1 MSRVSVIVPNWNGKE
16 YLEKCLLSLKG
27 QTFEDLEV
35 IVIDN
40 GSTDGSIPFLRRIFP
55 EIRVRAFRHNTG
67 FCHAVNTGIRMSR
80 SPYVILLNND
90 TQADPAMVEELVHA
104 MDHHPDAIACQAKML
119 RMSDP
124 QIIDDAG
131 DLYCALGW
139 AFARGR
145 GRSAAEYS
153 RECRIFSACAGAAIY
168 RRELL
173 LQIGLFDERHF
184 AYLEDL
190 DVCWRARLAGY
201 KTYYAPAAQVLHAG
215 SAATGA
221 KYNAFKVFYSA
232 RNSVWVLRKNMPLW
246 QRLLNLPFLTAG
258 FLTKTA
264 FFIRKGFGG
273 TYLKGLWEGLSAD
286 LEEKALPDVKR
297 KAGSFPGIQADLWVN
312 LIRRMKERA

>member
-1 MSRVSVIVPNWNGKE
+1 MSKVSVIVPNWNGKN

-27 QTFEDLEV
+27 QTFEDLDV

-40 GSTDGSIPFLRRIFP
+40 GSSDGSIPFLRRIFP
-55 EIRVRAFRHNTG
+55 EIRLRAFRHNTG

-80 SPYVILLNND
+80 SDYVILLNND
-90 TQADPAMVEELVHA
+90 TEADPSMVEELVNA
-104 MDHHPDAIACQAKML
+104 IERHPDAIACQAKML

-145 GRSAAEYS
+145 GRGDEQYGK
-153 RECRIFSACAGAAIY
+153 EEPIFSACAGAAIY

-173 LQIGLFDERHF
+173 MKIGLFDERHF

-201 KTYYAPAAQVLHAG
+201 KTYYAPAAKVLHAG

-221 KYNAFKVFYSA
+221 KYNAFKVLHSA
-232 RNSVWVLRKNMPLW
+232 RNSVLVIRKNMPFW
-246 QRLLNLPFLTAG
+246 QRLLNLPFLAAG
-258 FLTKTA
+258 FMTKTV
-264 FFIRKGFGG
+264 FFLRKGLGG
-273 TYLKGLWEGLSAD
+273 TYLKGLWQGLSAD
-286 LEEKALPDVKR
+286 LEEKALPPVKR
-297 KAGSFPGIQADLWVN
+297 KPLSIAAVQLQLWTN